1 MRSQSRSFTKSACE
15 ADLNPHRT
23 DLNPHDPATA
33 GYQLSMADI
42 GPGGLQK
49 AGIVDSEAGQL
60 GR

>member
-1 MRSQSRSFTKSACE
+1 
-15 ADLNPHRT
+15 
-23 DLNPHDPATA
+23 LNPHDPATA

>member
-1 MRSQSRSFTKSACE
+1 MGVDVGGGDR
-15 ADLNPHRT
+15 PHT

-42 GPGGLQK
+42 GPGGLRK
-49 AGIVDSEAGQL
+49 AGIVDGEAGQL